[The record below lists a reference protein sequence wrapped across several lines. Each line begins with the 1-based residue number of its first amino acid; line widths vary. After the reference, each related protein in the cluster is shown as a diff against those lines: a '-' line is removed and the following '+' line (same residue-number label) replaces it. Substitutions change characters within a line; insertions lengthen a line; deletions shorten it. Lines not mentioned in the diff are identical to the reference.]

1 MTAPSCV
8 VPTRALVLDRARRL
22 ITGQR
27 QADYGPPAEN
37 FARIAT
43 IWSVIL
49 GQTIRPDQVALC
61 MAGLKIARLASPQ
74 ADSLQNPTA
83 PHADSYADLCGYGA
97 LAAELSGV
105 DIGEAD

>member
-1 MTAPSCV
+1 MTAPSSV

-49 GQTIRPDQVALC
+49 GHTIRPDQVALC
-61 MAGLKIARLASPQ
+61 MAGLKIARLAQ
-74 ADSLQNPTA
+74 A

-105 DIGEAD
+105 DIGEAE